1 MIEYQIQ
8 EINDNNIDSL
18 LPLNEEALV
27 DGWNLV
33 DRTIKEW
40 KLGDHKFDKKG
51 EKLWGLFVGDK
62 CIAIGGIDIDRY
74 LEGNDGSVGRVRHI
88 YVAKEYRGQGLSK
101 IIMNLIIE
109 HAKKYFKLLRLSTSN
124 PIACHLYDSLGFQK
138 VEGYKVAY
146 QMMI

>member
-1 MIEYQIQ
+1 MIEYQIL

-18 LPLNEEALV
+18 LPLNEEALA

-40 KLGDHKFDKKG
+40 KSGENKFNKKG
-51 EKLWGLFVGDK
+51 EKLWGLFIGDK
-62 CIAIGGIDIDRY
+62 CIAIGGIDIDKY
-74 LEGNDGSVGRVRHI
+74 LEGNDGSVGRVRHV
-88 YVAKEYRGQGLSK
+88 YVAKEYRRQGLSK
-101 IIMNLIIE
+101 VIMNLIIE